1 MPDLLRHAAIQY
13 LVQSVRMAYLG
24 YRRRV
29 PPGHNPRIP
38 GLKCGRSCRC
48 GGGIFRG
55 WRVGDA
61 RPSILAPNRSY
72 PLPPLFPLFPIMILT
87 KTRISL
93 GLPPPNPAYHLA
105 WVHRAVYPLAWDPQ
119 TPHIPWLGI
128 PKPRISLGLGF
139 PKPEYP
145 LAWDSQNPHI
155 PWLRFSLFSRFSFF
169 AQIGIAA
176 PLVEPAPQR
185 RLPHTQLRSHFNPSS
200 LTSLSQLS
208 LSGGPTRAGQQPQA
222 ANGRGGTGVPVS
234 RFWCWR
240 VVVWC

>member
-1 MPDLLRHAAIQY
+1 MCSKARRPAGEHGGYQRPWGWLATGWLATVQIYRIVIVGALRGQFLLAS
-13 LVQSVRMAYLG
+13 LEVRLD
-24 YRRRV
+24 
-29 PPGHNPRIP
+29 

-200 LTSLSQLS
+200 LTS
-208 LSGGPTRAGQQPQA
+208 
-222 ANGRGGTGVPVS
+222 
-234 RFWCWR
+234 
-240 VVVWC
+240 

>member
-1 MPDLLRHAAIQY
+1 M
-13 LVQSVRMAYLG
+13 
-24 YRRRV
+24 
-29 PPGHNPRIP
+29 
-38 GLKCGRSCRC
+38 
-48 GGGIFRG
+48 
-55 WRVGDA
+55 GDA

-72 PLPPLFPLFPIMILT
+72 PLPPLFPLFPIMTLT

-105 WVHRAVYPLAWDPQ
+105 WVRRAVYPLAWDPQ

-139 PKPEYP
+139 PKAEYP

-200 LTSLSQLS
+200 LTSLWFICDDPL
-208 LSGGPTRAGQQPQA
+208 LGIKPSGQDLEPG
-222 ANGRGGTGVPVS
+222 
-234 RFWCWR
+234 
-240 VVVWC
+240 

>member
-1 MPDLLRHAAIQY
+1 M
-13 LVQSVRMAYLG
+13 
-24 YRRRV
+24 
-29 PPGHNPRIP
+29 
-38 GLKCGRSCRC
+38 
-48 GGGIFRG
+48 
-55 WRVGDA
+55 GDA

-87 KTRISL
+87 KTSISL

-200 LTSLSQLS
+200 LTSYIN
-208 LSGGPTRAGQQPQA
+208 AKDIYIYYY
-222 ANGRGGTGVPVS
+222 
-234 RFWCWR
+234 RFHIR
-240 VVVWC
+240 IYYIYRFR

>member
-1 MPDLLRHAAIQY
+1 ME
-13 LVQSVRMAYLG
+13 
-24 YRRRV
+24 
-29 PPGHNPRIP
+29 
-38 GLKCGRSCRC
+38 
-48 GGGIFRG
+48 GGGCKAQHPRSKSFISLASAF
-55 WRVGDA
+55 
-61 RPSILAPNRSY
+61 PSFPDYDPHQNPHITWLAPSK
-72 PLPPLFPLFPIMILT
+72 P
-87 KTRISL
+87 RISL
-93 GLPPPNPAYHLA
+93 GLGSQGRISLGLGSPNPT
-105 WVHRAVYPLAWDPQ
+105 YPLAWDSQ

-200 LTSLSQLS
+200 LTSRRKFL
-208 LSGGPTRAGQQPQA
+208 
-222 ANGRGGTGVPVS
+222 RGDH
-234 RFWCWR
+234 
-240 VVVWC
+240 

>member
-1 MPDLLRHAAIQY
+1 M
-13 LVQSVRMAYLG
+13 
-24 YRRRV
+24 
-29 PPGHNPRIP
+29 
-38 GLKCGRSCRC
+38 
-48 GGGIFRG
+48 
-55 WRVGDA
+55 GDA

-200 LTSLSQLS
+200 LTSAFLRSHCGSIAQCAVS
-208 LSGGPTRAGQQPQA
+208 LVNLRVCSEVYPWSTIWGKERSLAPLAGGGQHRRY
-222 ANGRGGTGVPVS
+222 RGLT
-234 RFWCWR
+234 
-240 VVVWC
+240 

>member
-1 MPDLLRHAAIQY
+1 MLAVVVYVVVVFIWLLLLAITE
-13 LVQSVRMAYLG
+13 VRLD
-24 YRRRV
+24 
-29 PPGHNPRIP
+29 

-48 GGGIFRG
+48 GGGISRG

-200 LTSLSQLS
+200 LTSKTTKLRSCSKLNQRSSKLHS
-208 LSGGPTRAGQQPQA
+208 TKPTKLEA
-222 ANGRGGTGVPVS
+222 AA
-234 RFWCWR
+234 
-240 VVVWC
+240 

>member
-1 MPDLLRHAAIQY
+1 M
-13 LVQSVRMAYLG
+13 
-24 YRRRV
+24 
-29 PPGHNPRIP
+29 
-38 GLKCGRSCRC
+38 
-48 GGGIFRG
+48 
-55 WRVGDA
+55 GDA

-105 WVHRAVYPLAWDPQ
+105 WVHRAVYPLAWDPKTPHIPWLGIPKPRISLGLGFQNPAYPLAWDPQ

-200 LTSLSQLS
+200 LTSYV
-208 LSGGPTRAGQQPQA
+208 QQAQ
-222 ANGRGGTGVPVS
+222 RLQITT
-234 RFWCWR
+234 W
-240 VVVWC
+240 

>member
-1 MPDLLRHAAIQY
+1 M
-13 LVQSVRMAYLG
+13 
-24 YRRRV
+24 
-29 PPGHNPRIP
+29 
-38 GLKCGRSCRC
+38 
-48 GGGIFRG
+48 
-55 WRVGDA
+55 GDA

-185 RLPHTQLRSHFNPSS
+185 RLPHTQLRSHFKSDYYDGGMHRYDENQLFRKGPS
-200 LTSLSQLS
+200 
-208 LSGGPTRAGQQPQA
+208 GPCWW
-222 ANGRGGTGVPVS
+222 NGHHLNASTVAY
-234 RFWCWR
+234 
-240 VVVWC
+240 

>member
-1 MPDLLRHAAIQY
+1 MWPISCP
-13 LVQSVRMAYLG
+13 LVLDTEVRLD
-24 YRRRV
+24 
-29 PPGHNPRIP
+29 

-145 LAWDSQNPHI
+145 LAPLFPLFPIFVFRANRDSCP
-155 PWLRFSLFSRFSFF
+155 PR
-169 AQIGIAA
+169 
-176 PLVEPAPQR
+176 
-185 RLPHTQLRSHFNPSS
+185 
-200 LTSLSQLS
+200 
-208 LSGGPTRAGQQPQA
+208 
-222 ANGRGGTGVPVS
+222 
-234 RFWCWR
+234 
-240 VVVWC
+240 

>member
-1 MPDLLRHAAIQY
+1 MCLTIE
-13 LVQSVRMAYLG
+13 VRLD
-24 YRRRV
+24 
-29 PPGHNPRIP
+29 

-105 WVHRAVYPLAWDPQ
+105 WVRRAVYPLAWDPQ

-145 LAWDSQNPHI
+145 LAWDFQNPHI

-200 LTSLSQLS
+200 LTSDT
-208 LSGGPTRAGQQPQA
+208 PRTAV
-222 ANGRGGTGVPVS
+222 TIK
-234 RFWCWR
+234 FT
-240 VVVWC
+240 

>member
-1 MPDLLRHAAIQY
+1 MFTIAC
-13 LVQSVRMAYLG
+13 SNNGTCEVRLD
-24 YRRRV
+24 
-29 PPGHNPRIP
+29 

-145 LAWDSQNPHI
+145 LAWDSQNPQI
-155 PWLRFSLFSRFSFF
+155 PWLRFSLFSRFAFF

-200 LTSLSQLS
+200 LTSWSDY
-208 LSGGPTRAGQQPQA
+208 GGD
-222 ANGRGGTGVPVS
+222 S
-234 RFWCWR
+234 RFLG
-240 VVVWC
+240 VESLTTP

>member
-1 MPDLLRHAAIQY
+1 M
-13 LVQSVRMAYLG
+13 
-24 YRRRV
+24 
-29 PPGHNPRIP
+29 
-38 GLKCGRSCRC
+38 
-48 GGGIFRG
+48 
-55 WRVGDA
+55 GDA

-105 WVHRAVYPLAWDPQ
+105 WVRRAVYPLAWDPQ

-200 LTSLSQLS
+200 LTSLQTTTLQTTLLPPLRSASMPKQKLFDDKKPKARKQS
-208 LSGGPTRAGQQPQA
+208 NSPTPKL
-222 ANGRGGTGVPVS
+222 NLES
-234 RFWCWR
+234 I
-240 VVVWC
+240 